1 MLVDVEKA
9 NKLNVSMREQKK
21 VQEAEEDEVE
31 TTRAV

>member
-21 VQEAEEDEVE
+21 LQEAEEDEARFRHV
-31 TTRAV
+31 